1 MSQESSLNGEINPDD
16 TIKLLVAS
24 DIHLGYEEKDPIR
37 GEDSFIAFEEVL
49 QQAVVNDVDAILLGG
64 DLFHIANP
72 SKNTLKRCTDLLK
85 AYTLGDKPISL
96 QFVNERNE
104 DGFESFSR
112 MLNYED
118 PNVNISI
125 PVFSIHG
132 NHDDPS
138 GFGRISSVELLSSN
152 GYVNYFGKWVD
163 LRRIVI
169 KPILLKKG
177 ETKLALYGLGHIHD
191 ARLCRMFDEAKVF
204 MQKPDDP
211 GWFNV
216 MVLHQNRADRGVKNY
231 LPENALPKFL
241 DLVIWGHEHDCRI
254 IPEQNVVK
262 EFFVIQP
269 GSTVAT
275 SLSEGDS
282 IQKCCGLLSF
292 HKGHFRMDPIPLKT
306 VRPFVFESVNLAS
319 YQDERRLDEGDVM
332 KKVQEFA
339 AERIE
344 ALMERAKAQLT
355 GDDRQPQL
363 PLIRL
368 RLEITETKQQFNA
381 IRFGRNYLGRVG
393 NPIDMVIFKRKMSRV
408 NHESTNM
415 LDDAAIKEQF
425 KKQQR
430 EEQWGLRAEEIAENY
445 FKDVKGT
452 DQKLEIMCPRSMTE
466 LVRRLKD
473 QQDCEAADICKF
485 YEEKAVKFLEAQAD
499 SVVTGENIDEVFA
512 GFHEHESN
520 LYDQMLAML
529 DLKASKTSNDQGSE
543 QGDSGTGKRTRGG
556 SRGGARGARGAG
568 TGKTTRGARGGKKAD
583 VVPPVTEV
591 QSKKSPIASVAT
603 RTNSTNK
610 SRSIDYDSDSKSD

>member
-254 IPEQNVVK
+254 IPEPNVVK
-262 EFFVIQP
+262 DFFVIQP

-275 SLSEGDS
+275 SLSEGES
-282 IQKCCGLLSF
+282 IQKCCGLLSI
-292 HKGHFRMDPIPLKT
+292 HKGLFRMDPIPLKT

-368 RLEITETKQQFNA
+368 RLEITQTKQQFNA
-381 IRFGRNYLGRVG
+381 IRFGHHYLGRVG

-425 KKQQR
+425 KKEQR

-610 SRSIDYDSDSKSD
+610 SRSIDYDSDSTSD